1 MASSLRPL
9 LTCALPGLL
18 VLLAGWWYTFCRKRS
33 KSHQDR
39 DMKEFQPG
47 EGGGV
52 NSLRQPKEDF
62 SKLESIQGSSKVL
75 KRPEPEGQVTPGWKS
90 DTLAEGSWI
99 GLGPGNFILQQSE
112 QQHVC
117 VEVAPPSG
125 HLGNFESGDGV
136 CCVSEEPRSREGD
149 AAGDDMQE
157 VQEQDQ
163 ERGGSWKLGMALP
176 APMEVLREMENNSEG
191 PHDAPQRSR
200 SEISSLSLV
209 VLAGEATVSGP
220 SPRTEGVCG
229 WGPMLSPAVPEK
241 CPMVGQD
248 SGSSPPAFPPSP
260 RDIDLVEW
268 EVAVPRHLV
277 GRLIGQKG
285 RAVSFLKRRSGAKI
299 YVFRA
304 SPSRDVQICHIEG
317 SRVQVDRALKL
328 MGEKFV
334 DLDLTNQSTAL
345 NPALTQPTL
354 APTSWVVLPEGVPIE
369 VIVVKVVSAGHL
381 FIQQRTHPSHHSL
394 CSLEE
399 RMYLCYAQRG
409 APYLHP
415 HIQAGT
421 LCAAP
426 GVEGS
431 WWRAQ
436 VSALCDDPTQV
447 EVRFVDYGGYEKVKV
462 DTLRQIRSDFVA
474 LPFQGAEVLLE
485 NLAPLP
491 TMESFSTEAA
501 SRVEEMTRGVTL
513 VAQVTR
519 YHSSGLPLV
528 QIWKIG
534 NQLVSVNRML
544 ADEGFCSWVENA

>member
-1 MASSLRPL
+1 MVSSLRPL

-18 VLLAGWWYTFCRKRS
+18 VLLAGWWYSCRKRS

-52 NSLRQPKEDF
+52 NSLRQPDEDF
-62 SKLESIQGSSKVL
+62 SMLESIQGSSKVL

-90 DTLAEGSWI
+90 GSSAEGSWI
-99 GLGPGNFILQQSE
+99 ELGPGNFVLQQSE
-112 QQHVC
+112 QQHLC
-117 VEVAPPSG
+117 LEVVPPSG
-125 HLGNFESGDGV
+125 HPGNFEPGEGV
-136 CCVSEEPRSREGD
+136 CCTSEGPLVHSREGD
-149 AAGDDMQE
+149 AAGGDTQD

-163 ERGGSWKLGMALP
+163 ERGGSRKSGMTLP
-176 APMEVLREMENNSEG
+176 APVEVVREMENETQWCWQQKQLSQDLVPG
-191 PHDAPQRSR
+191 LRGCVAGAPCCLQQCLKS
-200 SEISSLSLV
+200 
-209 VLAGEATVSGP
+209 AP
-220 SPRTEGVCG
+220 W
-229 WGPMLSPAVPEK
+229 WGRIQAAVPL
-241 CPMVGQD
+241 C
-248 SGSSPPAFPPSP
+248 SRPAP
-260 RDIDLVEW
+260 RDTDLVEW

-299 YVFRA
+299 YVFRT

-328 MGEKFV
+328 IGEKFA
-334 DLDLTNQSTAL
+334 DLDLTNQSNAL
-345 NPALTQPTL
+345 DPALTQPTL
-354 APTSWVVLPEGVPIE
+354 APISWVVLPEGVAIE

-381 FIQQRTHPSHHSL
+381 FIQQHTHPSHHSL
-394 CSLEE
+394 RNLEE

-409 APYLHP
+409 VPYLHP

-431 WWRAQ
+431 WRRAQ

-447 EVRFVDYGGYEKVKV
+447 EVRYVDYGGYEKVKV

-491 TMESFSTEAA
+491 TTDSFSTEAA
-501 SRVEEMTRGVTL
+501 LWLEEITRGLTL